1 MRWIVGI
8 NRARF
13 AYISKGWIGSRT
25 ICHGNKGGSGR
36 TTETDRT
43 RLDRIQTMYNSRL
56 GIDLRGLKKQGVKL
70 RGKWFLGGG
79 MKENDRKS
87 NERRFDS

>member
-43 RLDRIQTMYNSRL
+43 RLDRIQTMYNSAWNRSH
-56 GIDLRGLKKQGVKL
+56 RVKKTRCKATGEVVFG
-70 RGKWFLGGG
+70 RWD
-79 MKENDRKS
+79 ERK
-87 NERRFDS
+87 

>member
-43 RLDRIQTMYNSRL
+43 RLDRIQTMYNSAWNRSQ
-56 GIDLRGLKKQGVKL
+56 RVKKQGVKL
-70 RGKWFLGGG
+70 RGKWFLAGG